1 MITLLR
7 RDPVGAFCT
16 HAQVVRAGRAAGP
29 LRGLRFAV
37 KDVFA
42 IAGESACFG
51 NPTWLASHPPATT
64 TAQVIQQLLS
74 AGATLAGTT
83 ITDELAFSLTGEN
96 FHYGTPLNTAC
107 PDRVPGGSSSGSAA
121 AVAAGLVDFALG
133 TDTGG
138 SVRVPASHC
147 GLYGFRPTHDA
158 VSTEGLLP
166 FAPRFDTVGWFA
178 RDPETLAAV
187 GDVILPARDED
198 RAHPLRARLLED
210 GVALLDAAGRSDFR
224 ADAHDA
230 AFRLGLELD
239 EASVGGGDAGA
250 LESWLPLYLTLQNGE
265 VARIHRDWVEAQQPA
280 FGPLIAPRMAR
291 ALALGADELELAEDN
306 LRDVRRRIAAVLEEG
321 TVLVLPSACGA
332 PLPRGE
338 RPERIGPETGRSLT
352 LSAIASLA
360 GLPQVTVPVS
370 WVRGCPVG
378 LSFVAA
384 RGHDR
389 ALLALARRLTFLADE
404 RLMHSGG

>member
-1 MITLLR
+1 
-7 RDPVGAFCT
+7 VGAFCT
-16 HAQVVRAGRAAGP
+16 HTQVVRAGHAAGP

-51 NPTWLASHPPATT
+51 NPTWLATHPPATS
-64 TAQVIQQLLS
+64 TAAVIEELLQ

-83 ITDELAFSLTGEN
+83 VTDELAFSLTGEN

-147 GLYGFRPTHDA
+147 GLYGFRPSHDA
-158 VSTEGLLP
+158 VSTAGLLP

-187 GDVILPARDED
+187 GDVILPAD
-198 RAHPLRARLLED
+198 RPHQVSRARLLD
-210 GVALLDAAGRSDFR
+210 DAVALLDAAGRSDFR

-230 AFRLGLELD
+230 AFRLGLEID
-239 EASVGGGDAGA
+239 EATVGGGDAGP
-250 LESWLPLYLTLQNGE
+250 LESWLALYLTLQNGD
-265 VARIHRDWVEAQQPA
+265 VARTHRAWVAEAHPEL
-280 FGPLIAPRMAR
+280 GPLIAPRMAR
-291 ALALGADELELAEDN
+291 ALALGDDELEAAEDD
-306 LRDVRRRIAAVLEEG
+306 LGAVTRRMTCLLDDG
-321 TVLVLPSACGA
+321 TVLVLPSACGPA
-332 PLPRGE
+332 LPRGE
-338 RPERIGPETGRSLT
+338 RPERIDTDTGRSLT
-352 LSAIASLA
+352 LNAIASLG

-370 WVRGCPVG
+370 WVKGCPVG

-384 RGHDR
+384 RGRDR
-389 ALLALARRLTFLADE
+389 QLLALARRLTHLADE
-404 RLMHSGG
+404 RLTSSGSQR